1 MELESNSTKV
11 NLFDDFNFRT
21 SEALLIAI
29 LRFET
34 LSYYQSKN
42 ETKTVEDIY
51 IRHHDGSS
59 GAFDHKKDMN
69 KSTLMFSH
77 TCIQTYWSEL
87 VYDHDENAP
96 YASH

>member
-21 SEALLIAI
+21 SEALQIAI

-42 ETKTVEDIY
+42 DAKTVKYIH
-51 IRHHDGSS
+51 IRHYDGSS
-59 GAFDHKKDMN
+59 SAFDHKKDMN

-77 TCIQTYWSEL
+77 TRIQTYWSEL
-87 VYDHDENAP
+87 VHDHEENVP
-96 YASH
+96 NTSQ

>member
-1 MELESNSTKV
+1 MISFSNVSFSNV
-11 NLFDDFNFRT
+11 S
-21 SEALLIAI
+21 SEEQQIAI

-42 ETKTVEDIY
+42 DTKTVEDIH

-69 KSTLMFSH
+69 KSTFMFFH
-77 TCIQTYWSEL
+77 KRLQTYWSEL
-87 VYDHDENAP
+87 VHDHDENVP
-96 YASH
+96 YASQ